1 MKSERILVT
10 GAAGFA
16 GSHLMEFLLRRAE
29 ADYQFGKT
37 DGRMEVIGVDRPLT
51 RRDNIR
57 HLEPVIGYQELD
69 LTDYTATRALI
80 REVEPDR
87 IFHLAAQSFVPASWR
102 APDETLRTNITAEL
116 NLFEACREA
125 GLAPRIQIAC
135 SSEEYGLVY
144 REETPIKEAN
154 PLRPM
159 SPYAVSKIAQD
170 MLGYQYFKSY
180 GLPIVRT
187 RAFNHT
193 GPRRGEQ
200 FATSNFAKQV
210 AEIEAGLRDK
220 ILVGNLDAERDLTD
234 VRDMVLGYWL
244 ATEKGQPGEVYN
256 LCSGRAVSMRQVLGT
271 LLTLAGIIEAK
282 VEQDPAR
289 LRPSDV
295 PLLLGD
301 PTKFNQATGWRA
313 GVPIEKTLKDLLE
326 YWRER
331 TRAVLK

>member
-1 MKSERILVT
+1 MRTERYLVT

-16 GSHLMEFLLRRAE
+16 GSHLIEFLVRKAM
-29 ADYQFGKT
+29 DDFSFGK
-37 DGRMEVIGVDRPLT
+37 DGFQVYGVDRPLT

-57 HLEPVIGYQELD
+57 HLGDAFAYDEVD
-69 LTDYTATRALI
+69 LTDYSATRALI
-80 REVEPDR
+80 REVQPAR
-87 IFHLAAQSFVPASWR
+87 VFHLAAQSFVPSSWR

-125 GLAPRIQIAC
+125 CLAPRIQIAC
-135 SSEEYGLVY
+135 SSEEYGLVAP
-144 REETPIKEAN
+144 EETPITEDN
-154 PLRPM
+154 PLRPL

-200 FATSNFAKQV
+200 FATSNFARQV
-210 AEIEAGLRDK
+210 AELEAGQRDK
-220 ILVGNLDAERDLTD
+220 ILVGNLEARRDLTD

-244 ATEKGQPGEVYN
+244 ALEKGQPGEAYN
-256 LCSGRAVSMRQVLGT
+256 LCSGRALSMGEVLWA
-271 LLTLAGIIEAK
+271 LLHLAGFDEKAPI
-282 VEQDPAR
+282 EQDPAR

-301 PTKFNQATGWRA
+301 PGKFHRQTGWVA
-313 GVPIEKTLKDLLE
+313 GIPIERTLRDLLDF
-326 YWRER
+326 WRAQV
-331 TRAVLK
+331 RAVLS